1 MKIRLRII
9 SVLALLAMPFAVQP
23 VHSQEILPLAENSI
37 NDVQGRFRA
46 GLELPIDRF
55 GKWDF
60 TWNEQVRLHNNFKDL
75 DKIVS
80 SVGVSYKPF
89 DFLRVG
95 ADYSF
100 VNEKN
105 LSDGD
110 WDIKHR
116 VNFDVTGMYRVG
128 RVKLSLR
135 ERVRV
140 QFRSD
145 SVCKYEHPDPFVTLR
160 SRFKVAYDVF
170 QSRWEPYVFAELY
183 TTLNA
188 PAPVPNYKEYPLKRD
203 NYINRI
209 RFAVGAEYK
218 INMQNRIDVYYMIHF
233 NRGYDA
239 RYKANVG
246 DIKEWS
252 LTKTCAH
259 VFCIDYK
266 FKL

>member
-9 SVLALLAMPFAVQP
+9 SLVMLLVMPFALQA
-23 VHSQEILPLAENSI
+23 QEDEILPLTESSS
-37 NDVQGRFRA
+37 NDIQGRFRA
-46 GLELPIDRF
+46 GLELPLDRF

-95 ADYSF
+95 ADYSL
-100 VNEKN
+100 VNEKS
-105 LSDGD
+105 LSDGK

-116 VNFDVTGMYRVG
+116 ANFDITGLYRAG

-145 SVCKYEHPDPFVTLR
+145 SVCK
-160 SRFKVAYDVF
+160 
-170 QSRWEPYVFAELY
+170 
-183 TTLNA
+183 
-188 PAPVPNYKEYPLKRD
+188 
-203 NYINRI
+203 
-209 RFAVGAEYK
+209 
-218 INMQNRIDVYYMIHF
+218 
-233 NRGYDA
+233 
-239 RYKANVG
+239 
-246 DIKEWS
+246 
-252 LTKTCAH
+252 
-259 VFCIDYK
+259 
-266 FKL
+266 